1 MKQVLPQ
8 KIDSHSHNNLVFDNI
23 SHSFILLKENDYLV
37 RERVRQNHIWVEN
50 SKGAYGSHEEV
61 HK

>member
-8 KIDSHSHNNLVFDNI
+8 KIDSHRHNNLVFDNI
-23 SHSFILLKENDYLV
+23 SHLYSFILLKENDYLV

-50 SKGAYGSHEEV
+50 SKGS
-61 HK
+61 